1 MPFIKRSDGTHL
13 GGLPHFT
20 QLLPYLMPDRLGSTI
35 FFEEEFDLTECLP
48 WLKRHNRQLP
58 AGQARVTFF
67 QLFLCGAVRAMALR
81 PKMNRFVSGHRY
93 YQRNRLSI
101 NFVAKR
107 ELSDEGEEI
116 NLTIPFSPWETLHTL
131 PPKVNAAIRQTMDT
145 MSTEADATNAFLVK
159 LPRWLL
165 KPVFRFLKG
174 LDYWNLM
181 PRSMI
186 ESLPFYSS
194 IFMTNVGSLGID
206 APLHHNFELGTCGIF
221 IALGTMR
228 KVPELQPDGS
238 VALRDR
244 VRVTF
249 TFDDRITDG
258 VYSARTIALFR
269 GFVERP
275 AILLEKPELSPELL
289 AEHRLAP

>member
-1 MPFIKRSDGTHL
+1 
-13 GGLPHFT
+13 
-20 QLLPYLMPDRLGSTI
+20 
-35 FFEEEFDLTECLP
+35 
-48 WLKRHNRQLP
+48 
-58 AGQARVTFF
+58 
-67 QLFLCGAVRAMALR
+67 
-81 PKMNRFVSGHRY
+81 
-93 YQRNRLSI
+93 
-101 NFVAKR
+101 
-107 ELSDEGEEI
+107 
-116 NLTIPFSPWETLHTL
+116 
-131 PPKVNAAIRQTMDT
+131 MDT

-228 KVPELQPDGS
+228 KVPVLQPDGS
-238 VALRDR
+238 V
-244 VRVTF
+244 
-249 TFDDRITDG
+249 
-258 VYSARTIALFR
+258 ALFR